1 MSGPFTDR
9 VTLKVAGYVLRQF
22 LEVTIE
28 RDLQNIAG
36 RFSVTCLDAQRLAQS
51 LPSAA
56 GQPPLFPVPLLAGEA
71 CELAIDGETALLGW
85 IDKVAGKWSG
95 DQVRFRFEGR
105 DKTGDLVDCAAL
117 PNGPSELRNVDLLS
131 AATTVCQPFGI
142 TPRADVDIG
151 APFRVLAL
159 HPHET
164 ALSFLEKGARQ
175 RSVLL
180 VSDGVG
186 GLLLTRGGATRGP
199 APLRIG
205 ELIQDAEWN
214 RDDCHRF
221 SDYFVKGQAA
231 PNRAG
236 TSAPLTSSAVP
247 VGTTP
252 PATPGPA
259 TAKEKAAVAM
269 TGHAIDP
276 EIARWRPTVR
286 MVRSQSGM
294 SSVQEQAEWA
304 LRVARGQA
312 HRLEYTV
319 LDWRAAGTLWRPN
332 QVVPVWDPYAG
343 IDRDM
348 LIAGVA
354 YKFGER
360 GATTRLRLVGVTAYD
375 RIDEA
380 ERRKHRHGH
389 QTAQQQLTTTAAPI
403 QAN

>member
-1 MSGPFTDR
+1 MPTFTDR
-9 VTLKVAGYVLRQF
+9 VTLKAAGYVLRQF
-22 LEVTIE
+22 IEAKIE

-51 LPSAA
+51 LPAQI
-56 GQPPLFPVPLLAGEA
+56 GQPPTIPVRLLAGHA
-71 CELAIDGETALLGW
+71 CELAIDGETVLLGW
-85 IDKVAGKWSG
+85 IDKVTGEWSG
-95 DQVRFRFEGR
+95 EHIRFRFEGR
-105 DKTGDLVDCAAL
+105 DKTGDLVECAAL

-131 AATTVCQPFGI
+131 AAKTVCQPFGI
-142 TPRADVDIG
+142 TPKADVDIG

-159 HPHET
+159 YPHET

-175 RSVLL
+175 RAVLL

-186 GLLLTRGGATRGP
+186 GLLLTRGGSTRGP

-205 ELIQDAEWN
+205 ELIQDSEWHH
-214 RDDCHRF
+214 DHAHRF
-221 SDYFVKGQAA
+221 SDYFVKGQTA

-236 TSAPLTSSAVP
+236 TAAPLTSTAVP
-247 VGTTP
+247 FGGTP

-269 TGHAIDP
+269 TGHAVDP
-276 EIARWRPTVR
+276 EITRWRPTVR

-312 HRLEYTV
+312 DHLEYTV
-319 LDWRAAGTLWRPN
+319 LDWRANGALWRPN

-343 IDRDM
+343 VDRDM
-348 LIAGVA
+348 LIAGVT
-354 YKFGER
+354 YEFSEK
-360 GATTRLRLVGVTAYD
+360 GARTKLRLVGVTAYD

-389 QTAQQQLTTTAAPI
+389 QTAQQQLTTAAAPI
-403 QAN
+403 QAH